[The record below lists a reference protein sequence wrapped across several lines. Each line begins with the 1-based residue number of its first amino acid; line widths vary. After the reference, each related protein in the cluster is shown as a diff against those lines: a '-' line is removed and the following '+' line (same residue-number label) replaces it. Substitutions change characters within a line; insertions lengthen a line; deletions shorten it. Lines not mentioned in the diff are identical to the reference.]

1 MNKRGKLVVVS
12 GPSGAGKGTILN
24 EVLKSPDFVYSVSAT
39 TRAPREGEVNGKHY
53 FFISKEEFE
62 ERIAE
67 GGFVEYAQ
75 YNGNYY
81 GTPKDFVEKSIALGK
96 NVLLEIEVQGAM
108 QIKESVPEALF
119 IFMTPE
125 SRDELEKRL
134 RDRATEN
141 EETIA
146 KRLAI
151 ADKEVPS
158 ALLYDFVVLNRH
170 GRQDEAVSDFFAAV
184 RASSLTPKSQYSQLS
199 TYFYGK

>member
-1 MNKRGKLVVVS
+1 MSKRGKLVVVS

-24 EVLKSPDFVYSVSAT
+24 EVLKAPEFVYSVSAT
-39 TRAPREGEVNGKHY
+39 TRAPREGEVDGKHY
-53 FFISKEEFE
+53 FFITREEFE
-62 ERIAE
+62 NKIADS
-67 GGFVEYAQ
+67 GFVEYAL

-81 GTPKDFVEKSIALGK
+81 GTPKDFVEKNIALGK
-96 NVLLEIEVQGAM
+96 NVILEIEVQGAM
-108 QIKESVPEALF
+108 QIKESVPDALF

-125 SRDELEKRL
+125 SREELEKRL
-134 RDRATEN
+134 RERATEN

-158 ALLYDFVVLNRH
+158 ALLYDFVVLNKR
-170 GRQDEAVSDFFAAV
+170 GKQDEAVADFFAAV
-184 RASSLTPKSQYSQLS
+184 RASSLTPKSQYSRLS

>member
-1 MNKRGKLVVVS
+1 MSNRGKLVVVS
-12 GPSGAGKGTILN
+12 GPSGSGKGTILN
-24 EVLKSPDFVYSVSAT
+24 QVLKAPDFVYSVSAT
-39 TRAPREGEVNGKHY
+39 TRAPRDGEIDGKHY
-53 FFISKEEFE
+53 FFVTKEDFE
-62 ERIAE
+62 NRIAQ
-67 GGFVEYAQ
+67 GGFIEYAE

-81 GTPKDFVEKSIALGK
+81 GTPKDFVEKNIALGK
-96 NVLLEIEVQGAM
+96 NVILEIEVQGAM
-108 QIKESVPEALF
+108 QIKKTLPEALF

-141 EETIA
+141 EETIR

-158 ALLYDFVVLNRH
+158 ALLYDYVIFNKR
-170 GRQDEAVSDFFAAV
+170 GMQDEAVADFFAAV
-184 RASSLTPKSQYSQLS
+184 RASSLVPKSQYGQLS

>member
-1 MNKRGKLVVVS
+1 MSKRGKLVVVS

-24 EVLKSPDFVYSVSAT
+24 EVLKAPEFVYSVSAT
-39 TRAPREGEVNGKHY
+39 TRAPREGEVDGKHY
-53 FFISKEEFE
+53 FFITREEFE
-62 ERIAE
+62 NKIAD
-67 GGFVEYAQ
+67 GGFVEYAL

-81 GTPKDFVEKSIALGK
+81 GTPKDFVEKNIALGK
-96 NVLLEIEVQGAM
+96 NVILEIEVQGAM
-108 QIKESVPEALF
+108 QIKESVPDALF

-125 SRDELEKRL
+125 SREELEKRL
-134 RDRATEN
+134 RERATEN

-158 ALLYDFVVLNRH
+158 ALLYDFVVLNKR
-170 GRQDEAVSDFFAAV
+170 GKQDEAVADFFAAV
-184 RASSLTPKSQYSQLS
+184 RASSLTPKSQYSRLS